1 MTNPIRRA
9 LLAAGA
15 LGAAACAIAPP
26 APTPPPAAPTGFED
40 VQIKTTDLG
49 HGVYVLEGR
58 GGNIGVSAGA
68 DGVVLID
75 DQFAPLTPKIEA
87 ALRAISDQP
96 VRFVL
101 NTHWHG
107 DHTGGNEGLGKGGA
121 LIVAH
126 HNVRKR
132 LQAGGFMESFK
143 TDVPP
148 APAAALPVVTF
159 GEDASFHVNG
169 LELAA
174 LHVAPA
180 HTDGDAVVFFRG
192 ANVVHLGD
200 LYFNG
205 LYPVIDWGSG
215 GHIDGMIAAL
225 DRLLPLIDEQTRV
238 IPGHGPLSNK
248 AELRAY
254 RDLLA
259 TVATRIKK
267 LMKQGKTLEQIKAAK
282 PTAEYDELWG
292 QKHFKADDWVEVVYR
307 GLERAGAPPGRA
319 KP

>member
-1 MTNPIRRA
+1 MRTSV
-9 LLAAGA
+9 LLAALAVAG
-15 LGAAACAIAPP
+15 CATPP
-26 APTPPPAAPTGFED
+26 AAPPPPAAPTGFED
-40 VQIKTTDLG
+40 VQVTTTDLG
-49 HGVYVLEGR
+49 HGLYLLEGR

-68 DGVVLID
+68 DGIVLID

-87 ALRAISDQP
+87 AVRAISDRP
-96 VRFVL
+96 IRFVL

-107 DHTGGNEGLGKGGA
+107 DHTGGNENLGKGGA

-132 LQAGGFMESFK
+132 LAAGGFMEAFK
-143 TDVPP
+143 RDVPP

-215 GHIDGMIAAL
+215 GHIDGVIAAV
-225 DRLLPLIDEQTRV
+225 DRLLPLLDDQAKV

-254 RDLLA
+254 REMLA
-259 TVATRIKK
+259 TVAARIKK
-267 LMKQGKTLEQIKAAK
+267 LMKQRKTLEQIKAAK
-282 PTAEYDELWG
+282 PTAEYDEAWG
-292 QKHFKADDWVEVVYR
+292 KQYLKPDDWVEMVHR
-307 GLERAGAPPGRA
+307 GLERQQ
-319 KP
+319 KK